1 MTPDERATMIGY
13 RIVQAQD
20 PLDQAEILAQA
31 GKWSGVINRAYYAM
45 FYAGLGLLLHR
56 GLDARKHS
64 GVLSLIDREYVRT
77 RVLAKE
83 QSVHL
88 RAAFFARQNADY
100 PDTIPVDAEK
110 ANVLLHDA
118 GGFLAAVRAILQP
131 PST

>member
-1 MTPDERATMIGY
+1 MTPEERATMIAY
-13 RIVQAQD
+13 RMAQAQD
-20 PLDQAEILAQA
+20 TLDQADILAQA
-31 GKWSGVINRAYYAM
+31 GKWPGVVNRAYYAM

-56 GLDARKHS
+56 GVEARKHT

-77 RVLAKE
+77 GVLPKE

-100 PDTIPVDAEK
+100 TETIPVEAEK
-110 ANVLLHDA
+110 AKALLHDA
-118 GGFLAAVRAILQP
+118 GGFLAAVRGILQP